1 MTEIIVLHTELEKYD
16 GPKAGFSLLI
26 KSNNKKILFDVAF
39 LDDIQKNSRKGNIS
53 LQNIDYLVLSHGHR
67 DHVEGLRFIDYSE
80 VKHLLAH
87 PDCFQKKYYPVPTNY
102 AGCPLV
108 LDYLK
113 AKTDVILSKEPFWI
127 EKNKIVFL
135 GEIPRKFKFE
145 IAKNP
150 IGYLETGEG
159 DYVLDDSAIAIKS
172 EKGIILIAGC
182 SHSGICNIIE
192 YAKYI
197 CKTNSIYAL
206 LGGFHLFDKETTNKT
221 IEFIRNENIKYLH
234 PGHCL
239 NEYAFS
245 EFEKI
250 SGKKIHT
257 LQKFAF

>member
-1 MTEIIVLHTELEKYD
+1 MTEITVIHTELKKYD

-26 KSNNKKILFDVAF
+26 KSNKKKILFDVAF
-39 LDDIQKNSRKGNIS
+39 LDDIQKNSRKGDVS
-53 LQNIDYLVLSHGHR
+53 LKDIDYLVLSHGHR

-87 PDCFQKKYYPVPTNY
+87 PDCFQKKYYPTPTNY

-108 LDYLK
+108 LDYLR
-113 AKTDVILSKEPFWI
+113 AKTNVILSREPFWI
-127 EKNKIVFL
+127 KKDKIVFL
-135 GEIPRKFKFE
+135 GEISRKIKFE
-145 IAKNP
+145 IEKNP
-150 IGYLETGEG
+150 IGYLENGKG

-172 EKGIILIAGC
+172 EKGIILITGC

-197 CKTNSIYAL
+197 CKQNTIYAL
-206 LGGFHLFDKETTNKT
+206 LGGFHLFNKDIIDKT
-221 IEFIRNENIKYLH
+221 IEFIKKENITYIH

-250 SGKKIHT
+250 GGKRIHT
-257 LQKFAF
+257 FQKFVF